1 VCESPVSEAQMRAMF
16 HEIDA
21 HLKHYPEVG
30 DYNQKI

>member
-1 VCESPVSEAQMRAMF
+1 MRAMF